1 MHCSQ
6 EWMEVD
12 ITLPNGQASVPH
24 LYLEGMKGYPDE
36 RCHPV
41 IADGL
46 AKFKLSLKDIY
57 DCGVTRVVNKITGR
71 RVFYHKIILEGDSD
85 FGKEIVSVKCIITGP
100 PVHTTNSTLM
110 DRHRRDVLP
119 AGFQEPE

>member
-1 MHCSQ
+1 
-6 EWMEVD
+6 MEVD
-12 ITLPNGQASVPH
+12 ITLPTGQAKEPH
-24 LYLEGMKGYPDE
+24 LYLQGMKGYPDE
-36 RCHPV
+36 RCHPS

-46 AKFKLSLKDIY
+46 ARFKLSLRDIY
-57 DCGVTRVVNKITGR
+57 ECGVTRVVNKITGK

-85 FGKEIVSVKCIITGP
+85 YGKEIVSVKCIITGP
-100 PVHTTNSTLM
+100 AFNSTTLG

>member
-1 MHCSQ
+1 
-6 EWMEVD
+6 MEVD

-57 DCGVTRVVNKITGR
+57 DCGVTRVVNKITGK